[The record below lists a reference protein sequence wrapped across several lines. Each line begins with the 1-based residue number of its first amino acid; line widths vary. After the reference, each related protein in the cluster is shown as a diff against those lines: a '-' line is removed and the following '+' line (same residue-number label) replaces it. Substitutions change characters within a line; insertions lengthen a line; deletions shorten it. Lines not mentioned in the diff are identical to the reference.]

1 MPLTIAQVVAL
12 PGLGLALR
20 TDSGDHSRPVR
31 WVATSE
37 LTDPGPWL
45 DGDELLLTTGMRL
58 TDDPAACEAYVA
70 ALGSG
75 GVSAIGFGVGLS
87 FETIPE
93 ALLTAAERAALPV
106 IEVPTP
112 TPFVAV
118 SKAVS
123 RALAAE
129 EYEDAE
135 RSFEAQR
142 ALIRAAVKE
151 QGDAKVVAL
160 VARHAGGFAMLV
172 DAAGVTVC
180 ATPASAARRIDEFTT
195 EIERLRPLGVLASSA
210 IATAEEHVAI
220 VPLGLRGSAR
230 GFLIVGS
237 TQALRAGDIAVMNLA
252 TSLLSWGM
260 VRELDR
266 GQAWNR
272 LAMDVIRREGSGAI
286 PMTDLGLGGLVR
298 DRAHIVVMMPRGDAG
313 ELASMT
319 NVLSGAIASVLDDQ
333 QVLAFLPAQVAI
345 GREAGRVLDS
355 ARSAAVSGPVD
366 LADPYA
372 VEATIERACRAAVRS
387 AGVTRLDDPAQTG
400 LAGLIDPVSG
410 RAWAQVALAGVL
422 ASGETTELIATLRAW
437 LDNHGQIDAT
447 GVALGVHRHTVRH
460 RLRRAESLLGVSL
473 DAASVRAELWFALE
487 NLDSPLAGH
496 GSTVR
501 TVSGP
506 TGLRVGYPSTVI
518 SP

>member
-12 PGLGLALR
+12 PGLGLVLR
-20 TDSGDHSRPVR
+20 TESGDPARQVR

-58 TDDPAACEAYVA
+58 SDDPMMCETYVA
-70 ALGSG
+70 ALVAG
-75 GVSAIGFGVGLS
+75 GVSALGFGVGLS
-87 FETIPE
+87 FPGIPD
-93 ALLTAAERAALPV
+93 ALIAAAERATLPV

-129 EYEDAE
+129 EYEEAE
-135 RSFEAQR
+135 RSFAAQR
-142 ALIRAAVKE
+142 ALIRAALKE

-160 VARHAGGFAMLV
+160 LARHAGGFAMLV
-172 DAAGVTVC
+172 DAAGLIVC
-180 ATPASAARRIDEFTT
+180 ATPVSAARRINEFTP
-195 EIERLRPLGVLASSA
+195 EIERLRPRGVLASSA

-237 TQALRAGDIAVMNLA
+237 TQALRASDIAVMNLA

-260 VRELDR
+260 IRELDR
-266 GQAWNR
+266 AQAWNR
-272 LAMDVIRREGSGAI
+272 LAIDVIRRDGSGAI
-286 PMTDLGLGGLVR
+286 PMTDLGLGGLAR
-298 DRAHIVVMMPRGDAG
+298 DRARIVVMVPTGDGA

-319 NVLSGAIASVLDDQ
+319 NALPGAIAAILDDQ
-333 QVLAFLPAQVAI
+333 QVLVLLPASVAM
-345 GREAGRVLDS
+345 GREAGRIFDA

-366 LADPYA
+366 LGDPQV
-372 VEATIERACRAAVRS
+372 VEATIERACRAAARG

-400 LAGLIDPVSG
+400 LASLIDPVSG

-422 ASGETTELIATLRAW
+422 ASAEATELLATLRAW

-447 GVALGVHRHTVRH
+447 GATLGVHRHTVRH

-487 NLDSPLAGH
+487 NVDRRLAGPD
-496 GSTVR
+496 GTDRMVASRV
-501 TVSGP
+501 
-506 TGLRVGYPSTVI
+506 GLRIG
-518 SP
+518 

>member
-1 MPLTIAQVVAL
+1 MPLTIAQVIAL
-12 PGLGLALR
+12 PGLGLVLR
-20 TDSGDHSRPVR
+20 TEAGDGRRPVH

-58 TDDPAACEAYVA
+58 SDNQAACETYVA
-70 ALGSG
+70 ALVAG
-75 GVSAIGFGVGLS
+75 GVSALGFGVGLS
-87 FETIPE
+87 FAGIPG
-93 ALLTAAERAALPV
+93 ALIAAAERAALPV

-129 EYEDAE
+129 EYEEAE

-142 ALIRAAVKE
+142 ALIRAALKE

-160 VARHAGGFAMLV
+160 LARQAGGFAMLV
-172 DAAGVTVC
+172 DAGGAPVC
-180 ATPASAARRIDEFTT
+180 ATPAAAARRIDEFTL
-195 EIERLRPLGVLASSA
+195 EIERLRPRGVLASSA

-230 GFLIVGS
+230 GFLVVGS
-237 TQALRAGDIAVMNLA
+237 PRALRASDIAVMNLA

-260 VRELDR
+260 VRGLDR

-272 LAMDVIRREGSGAI
+272 LAIDVIRREGSGAI
-286 PMTDLGLGGLVR
+286 PMADLGLGGLER
-298 DRAHIVVMMPRGDAG
+298 DRARIVVMTPMDDAA
-313 ELASMT
+313 ELASML
-319 NVLSGAIASVLDDQ
+319 NALPSGIAAVLDDGK
-333 QVLAFLPAQVAI
+333 VLAFLPPSVAT
-345 GREAGRVLDS
+345 GHES
-355 ARSAAVSGPVD
+355 AHAFAAARCAAVSGPVD
-366 LADPYA
+366 LGDPRA
-372 VEATIERACRAAVRS
+372 VEAMIERAGRAAARG
-387 AGVTRLDDPAQTG
+387 AGVVRLDDPAQTG
-400 LAGLIDPVSG
+400 LGGLIDPVSG
-410 RAWAQVALAGVL
+410 RAWAHTALSGVL
-422 ASGETTELIATLRAW
+422 ASGEATQLLGTLRAW

-487 NLDSPLAGH
+487 NVDSRL
-496 GSTVR
+496 T
-501 TVSGP
+501 GP
-506 TGLRVGYPSTVI
+506 E
-518 SP
+518 

>member
-12 PGLGLALR
+12 PGLGLTLR

-58 TDDPAACEAYVA
+58 SDESGVCDAYVA
-70 ALGSG
+70 ALVSG
-75 GVSAIGFGVGLS
+75 GVSAVGFGVGLS
-87 FETIPE
+87 FETIPG
-93 ALLTAAERAALPV
+93 ALLAAAERAALSV

-142 ALIRAAVKE
+142 ALIRAALQE
-151 QGDAKVVAL
+151 QGDAKVVSL
-160 VARHAGGFAMLV
+160 LARHTGGFAMLV
-172 DAAGVTVC
+172 DAGGSPVC
-180 ATPASAARRIDEFTT
+180 ATPALAARRIDEFAR
-195 EIERLRPLGVLASSA
+195 EIDRLRSRGVLASSA

-230 GFLIVGS
+230 GFLVVGS
-237 TQALRAGDIAVMNLA
+237 PQAQRASDIAVMNLA
-252 TSLLSWGM
+252 TSLLSWRLL
-260 VRELDR
+260 REIDR
-266 GQAWNR
+266 GQVWNR
-272 LAMDVIRREGSGAI
+272 VAIDVIRREGSGAL
-286 PMTDLGLGGLVR
+286 PLADLGLGELDR
-298 DRAHIVVMMPRGDAG
+298 DLARIVVMTPIGDAA
-313 ELASMT
+313 ELASMM
-319 NVLSGAIASVLDDQ
+319 NALPGCVAGVIDDGY
-333 QVLAFLPAQVAI
+333 VLAFL
-345 GREAGRVLDS
+345 S
-355 ARSAAVSGPVD
+355 TSAATSHESENAFAVAKGAALSGPVD
-366 LADPYA
+366 LGDPRA
-372 VEATIERACRAAVRS
+372 VESTIERACRAAARG
-387 AGVTRLDDPAQTG
+387 AGVVRLDDPTQSG
-400 LAGLIDPVSG
+400 LAGLIEPASG

-422 ASGETTELIATLRAW
+422 ASGEATELLSTLRAW

-473 DAASVRAELWFALE
+473 NAASVRAELWFALE
-487 NLDSPLAGH
+487 NVDGRFAGP
-496 GSTVR
+496 G
-501 TVSGP
+501 
-506 TGLRVGYPSTVI
+506 
-518 SP
+518 

>member
-12 PGLGLALR
+12 PGLGLTLR
-20 TDSGDHSRPVR
+20 TDSGDRSRPVH

-58 TDDPAACEAYVA
+58 SDDSAVCEAYVA
-70 ALGSG
+70 ALMSG

-142 ALIRAAVKE
+142 ALIRAALKE

-160 VARHAGGFAMLV
+160 LARHAGGFAMLV
-172 DAAGVTVC
+172 DAAGLTVC
-180 ATPASAARRIDEFTT
+180 ATPVSAARRIDEFTP
-195 EIERLRPLGVLASSA
+195 EIERLRPRGVLASSA

-237 TQALRAGDIAVMNLA
+237 TQALRASDIAVMNLA

-260 VRELDR
+260 IRELDR
-266 GQAWNR
+266 AQAWNR
-272 LAMDVIRREGSGAI
+272 LAIDVIRRDGSGAI
-286 PMTDLGLGGLVR
+286 PMTDLGLGGLAR
-298 DRAHIVVMMPRGDAG
+298 DHASIVVMVPACDAA

-319 NVLSGAIASVLDDQ
+319 NALPGAIAAILEDQ
-333 QVLAFLPAQVAI
+333 QVLVFLPASVAM
-345 GREAGRVLDS
+345 GREAGRVFDA

-366 LADPYA
+366 LGDPQV
-372 VEATIERACRAAVRS
+372 VEATINRACRAAARG

-422 ASGETTELIATLRAW
+422 ASGEATELLATLRAW

-447 GVALGVHRHTVRH
+447 GVTLGVHRHTVRH

-473 DAASVRAELWFALE
+473 DAASVRADLWFALE
-487 NLDSPLAGH
+487 NVDSRLAG
-496 GSTVR
+496 
-501 TVSGP
+501 
-506 TGLRVGYPSTVI
+506 PS
-518 SP
+518 

>member
-12 PGLGLALR
+12 PGLGLTLR

-37 LTDPGPWL
+37 LTNPGPWL

-58 TDDPAACEAYVA
+58 SDESGVCDAYVA
-70 ALGSG
+70 ALVSG

-87 FETIPE
+87 FETIPG
-93 ALLTAAERAALPV
+93 ALLAAAERAALPV

-142 ALIRAAVKE
+142 ALIRAALKE

-160 VARHAGGFAMLV
+160 LARHAGGFAMLV
-172 DAAGVTVC
+172 DAAGLTVC
-180 ATPASAARRIDEFTT
+180 ATPLSAARRIDEFTS
-195 EIERLRPLGVLASSA
+195 EIERLRPRGVLASSA

-237 TQALRAGDIAVMNLA
+237 TQALRASDIAVMNLA
-252 TSLLSWGM
+252 TSLLSWGR

-266 GQAWNR
+266 AQAWNR
-272 LAMDVIRREGSGAI
+272 LAIDVIRSDGSGAI
-286 PMTDLGLGGLVR
+286 PMSDLGLGGLAR
-298 DRAHIVVMMPRGDAG
+298 GRARIVVMVPTGDAA
-313 ELASMT
+313 ELASIA
-319 NVLSGAIASVLDDQ
+319 NALPGAISAILDDQ
-333 QVLAFLPAQVAI
+333 QVLAFLPASVAI
-345 GREAGRVLDS
+345 GHEAGRVFDA

-366 LADPYA
+366 LGDPHV
-372 VEATIERACRAAVRS
+372 VEATIERACRAAARGT
-387 AGVTRLDDPAQTG
+387 GVTRLDDLAQTG

-422 ASGETTELIATLRAW
+422 ASGEALELIATLRAW

-473 DAASVRAELWFALE
+473 NVASVRAELWFALE
-487 NLDSPLAGH
+487 NVDGRFAGP
-496 GSTVR
+496 G
-501 TVSGP
+501 
-506 TGLRVGYPSTVI
+506 
-518 SP
+518 

>member
-75 GVSAIGFGVGLS
+75 GVSSIGFGVGLS

-366 LADPYA
+366 LADPFA

-487 NLDSPLAGH
+487 NLDSPLAGR

>member
-1 MPLTIAQVVAL
+1 
-12 PGLGLALR
+12 
-20 TDSGDHSRPVR
+20 
-31 WVATSE
+31 
-37 LTDPGPWL
+37 
-45 DGDELLLTTGMRL
+45 MRL
-58 TDDPAACEAYVA
+58 SDERGVCEAYVA
-70 ALGSG
+70 ALVSG

-87 FETIPE
+87 FETVPG
-93 ALLTAAERAALPV
+93 ALLAAAERAALPV

-142 ALIRAAVKE
+142 ALIRAALKE

-160 VARHAGGFAMLV
+160 LARHAGGFAMLV
-172 DAAGVTVC
+172 DAGGSPVC
-180 ATPASAARRIDEFTT
+180 ATPAPAARRIDEFTL
-195 EIERLRPLGVLASSA
+195 EIDRLRSRGVLASSA
-210 IATAEEHVAI
+210 LATAEEHVAI

-237 TQALRAGDIAVMNLA
+237 PQALRASDIAVMNLA
-252 TSLLSWGM
+252 TSLLTWQLA
-260 VRELDR
+260 REIDR

-272 LAMDVIRREGSGAI
+272 VAIDVIRREGSGAL
-286 PMTDLGLGGLVR
+286 PLADLGLGGLDR
-298 DRAHIVVMMPRGDAG
+298 DLARIVVMTPMGDAA
-313 ELASMT
+313 ELASMI
-319 NVLSGAIASVLDDQ
+319 NALPGGIAAVLDEGY
-333 QVLAFLPAQVAI
+333 VLGFLPSLVVTSH
-345 GREAGRVLDS
+345 EAGSVFAA
-355 ARSAAVSGPVD
+355 ARCAALSGPVD
-366 LADPYA
+366 LVDPRA
-372 VEATIERACRAAVRS
+372 VDAMIERAGRAAARG
-387 AGVTRLDDPAQTG
+387 AGVVRLDDPAETG

-410 RAWAQVALAGVL
+410 RAWAQTALVGVL
-422 ASGETTELIATLRAW
+422 ASGEATELLATLRAW

-487 NLDSPLAGH
+487 NVDRRLAG
-496 GSTVR
+496 
-501 TVSGP
+501 P
-506 TGLRVGYPSTVI
+506 D
-518 SP
+518 